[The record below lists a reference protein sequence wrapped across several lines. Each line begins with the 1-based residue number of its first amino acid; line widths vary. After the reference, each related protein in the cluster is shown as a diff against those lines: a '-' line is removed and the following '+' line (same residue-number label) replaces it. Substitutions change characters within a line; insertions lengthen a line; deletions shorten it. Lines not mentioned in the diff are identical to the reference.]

1 MAATVAWT
9 AGIPAVAAAAEA
21 EVAPVRRVLVL
32 HSYHAGHSWTDREA
46 QGIESVLAHRPGRV
60 ELYVEYLDARR
71 FPGLI
76 ARHVEDL
83 AAKYAGLGI
92 DVVLVS
98 DNDAL
103 DVAIANR
110 RRLFANVPI
119 VFCGVNDY
127 SDSLLRGERQITGV
141 VEEVDVP
148 ATLELAM
155 RFHPDVG
162 EIVVVVGPSKT
173 GVANRAL
180 FEKAYASLHL
190 AIPARF
196 VVTPTVDALRAL
208 LRAPGPSRLG
218 FLLGQVLDGAGRALP
233 PDVSTRLIAPDGVPL
248 YSQWDFYLGHGIV
261 GGMLASGFEQGRTAA
276 TLAARILE
284 GESADRMAVV
294 RKSPNRYMFDHDVLE
309 RFGIPERALPRGSL
323 VVNEP
328 RGFLAV
334 YGRVLAVAGAIILL
348 LSATVLVLFF
358 SVRRARRAER
368 ALAASKEDL
377 ERANALLDANVKRL
391 RRLLPICA
399 SCKKIR
405 DDKGYWN
412 RIEAYL
418 SEHLDARFT
427 HGMCP
432 ECMKQLGFP
441 DAD

>member
-1 MAATVAWT
+1 MAAVAWT
-9 AGIPAVAAAAEA
+9 AGIPAIAAAAEPD
-21 EVAPVRRVLVL
+21 VQPVRRVLVL
-32 HSYHAGHSWTDREA
+32 HSYHAGHSWTDRET
-46 QGIESVLAHRPGRV
+46 QGIDSVLAHGPERI

-76 ARHVEDL
+76 GQRVDDL
-83 AAKYAGLGI
+83 QAKYAGLGL
-92 DVVLVS
+92 DAVLVS

-103 DVAIANR
+103 DVVVANR
-110 RRLFANVPI
+110 RRLFGNVPI
-119 VFCGVNDY
+119 VFCGINDY
-127 SDSLLRGERQITGV
+127 SDALLRGERQITGV

-148 ATLELAM
+148 ATLALAM
-155 RFHPDVG
+155 RFHPDAR
-162 EIVVVVGPSKT
+162 EIVVVIGPSKT

-180 FEKAYASLHL
+180 FERAASALHL

-196 VVTPTVDALRAL
+196 VMTPTVGALRAM
-208 LRAPGPSRLG
+208 LRAPGPRRLG
-218 FLLGQVLDGAGRALP
+218 FLLGQVLDDSGRALP

-261 GGMLASGFEQGRTAA
+261 GGMLTSGFEQGRVAA
-276 TLAARILE
+276 TLVARILG
-284 GESADRMAVV
+284 GENADGIPVV
-294 RKSPNRYMFDHDVLE
+294 RRSPNRYMFDHDVLE
-309 RFGIPERALPRGSL
+309 RFGIPERDLPAGSL
-323 VVNEP
+323 IVNEP

-334 YGRVLAVAGAIILL
+334 YGRVVVAAGVIILL
-348 LSATVLVLFF
+348 LSVAVLVLFF
-358 SVRRARRAER
+358 SVRRARLAER
-368 ALAASKEDL
+368 ALAASKEEL
-377 ERANALLDANVKRL
+377 ERANAQLDANVKRL

-432 ECMKQLGFP
+432 ECMKALGFP
-441 DAD
+441 DGE